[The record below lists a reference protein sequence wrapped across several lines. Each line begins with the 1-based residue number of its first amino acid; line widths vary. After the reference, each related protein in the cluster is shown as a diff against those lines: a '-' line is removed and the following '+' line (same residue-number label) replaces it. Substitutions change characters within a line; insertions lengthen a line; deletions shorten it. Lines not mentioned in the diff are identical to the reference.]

1 MLFEGPP
8 KLAPPTSPSV
18 LGTVDG
24 TLRPES
30 KTPGGGGRGGRR
42 TSIACSSGLEVS
54 GGSVTGSQDPIVDHD
69 NDSDKV
75 ESQQGGSSEPD
86 SAARPYGAVVDVLA
100 PL

>member
-1 MLFEGPP
+1 MEPFARKA
-8 KLAPPTSPSV
+8 KLLVVEDA
-18 LGTVDG
+18 VDVE
-24 TLRPES
+24 LV
-30 KTPGGGGRGGRR
+30 
-42 TSIACSSGLEVS
+42 ACSSGLEVS